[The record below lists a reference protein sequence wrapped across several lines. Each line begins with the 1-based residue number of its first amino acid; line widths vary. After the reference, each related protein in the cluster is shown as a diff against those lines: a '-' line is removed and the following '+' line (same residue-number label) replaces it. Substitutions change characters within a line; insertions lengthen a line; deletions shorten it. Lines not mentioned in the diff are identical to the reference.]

1 MVKNLPANP
10 RDAGWI
16 LVSKRSPREGNSNPL
31 KSSCLR
37 NPVGQGAWQAT
48 DHRVT
53 RVGHDL
59 VTKQPPINQQKQQNV
74 NKKWA
79 LVIKN
84 VSALV
89 HSLWQ
94 ISTLLWDIYNGET
107 GCRIHENSL
116 CVCARVLRPV
126 WLLATPWTVAHQA
139 PLSMGF
145 SRQEYWSR
153 LPSPTPGDQTSVSCV
168 SCIGRQILY
177 HWTTW
182 EVHHQIDIRCLL
194 CPRHYA
200 RQQDTLLSEKKRSSS
215 PLVERKVSLNKQVY
229 K

>member
-89 HSLWQ
+89 HSL
-94 ISTLLWDIYNGET
+94 
-107 GCRIHENSL
+107 
-116 CVCARVLRPV
+116 
-126 WLLATPWTVAHQA
+126 
-139 PLSMGF
+139 
-145 SRQEYWSR
+145 
-153 LPSPTPGDQTSVSCV
+153 
-168 SCIGRQILY
+168 
-177 HWTTW
+177 
-182 EVHHQIDIRCLL
+182 
-194 CPRHYA
+194 
-200 RQQDTLLSEKKRSSS
+200 
-215 PLVERKVSLNKQVY
+215 
-229 K
+229 